1 MQPLWVVTAATLGLV
16 VSMAPPGD
24 DERVKFSDCP
34 AAVQKTFQSQ
44 TKGAKIETVTKE
56 KNADDETVFWAELAI
71 SGKMYT
77 IGVLDDGTLIEMNLA
92 VDDEEIPFERCPAAV
107 QATLHHEAFSQKVG
121 SVGKDIKYGVPIYET
136 IVPYRGHSYQVVV
149 AEDGMLVEKV
159 LVIEDEEVELDQ
171 CPIAVRAALRAHAE
185 GGKIGQITRTTGIS
199 KHTFEAEVEIKT
211 KVYLIEVAESGF
223 LISKSLEAGE
233 E

>member
-171 CPIAVRAALRAHAE
+171 CPIAVRAALARMPR
-185 GGKIGQITRTTGIS
+185 GGKSARSPARLGSASTPSRPRSRSRPRFT
-199 KHTFEAEVEIKT
+199 
-211 KVYLIEVAESGF
+211 
-223 LISKSLEAGE
+223 
-233 E
+233 